1 MIIAIDGPAGSGK
14 STTARE
20 VARRLGFLYL
30 DTGAMYRAVALAFL
44 RGGVEPGNATAHVML
59 PSVRLRLLP
68 TDAGTVVQLGDE
80 DVTAVIR
87 SAEVTRM
94 SSEVSALPPV
104 REFMVAEQRR
114 MVREHQAEG
123 RGVVVEGRD
132 IGTVVF
138 PEAEVK
144 VFLTASP
151 EERARRRVAEL
162 REGGGRAEEALVRR
176 EMADRDRND
185 SSRAVSPLRPAAD
198 ALMLDTTAL
207 SFEAQVDR
215 IVSMARERGKQLG
228 VWQ

>member
-1 MIIAIDGPAGSGK
+1 VIIAIDGPAGSGK

-44 RGGVEPGNATAHVML
+44 RGGVEPGNQTALVML

-87 SAEVTRM
+87 STEVTRM

-138 PEAEVK
+138 PEAELK

-185 SSRAVSPLRPAAD
+185 SSRAVSPLRPASD